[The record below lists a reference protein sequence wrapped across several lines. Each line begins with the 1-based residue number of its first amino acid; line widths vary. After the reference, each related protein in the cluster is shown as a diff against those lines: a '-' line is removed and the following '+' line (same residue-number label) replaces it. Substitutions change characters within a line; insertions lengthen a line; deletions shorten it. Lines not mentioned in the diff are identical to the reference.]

1 MFLIGLVV
9 GIVLILG
16 FEFAYM
22 QYLKYK
28 DKKRK
33 ERINKWVEYYKKLSH
48 Y

>member
-1 MFLIGLVV
+1 MFLVGLVV

-33 ERINKWVEYYKKLSH
+33 ERINK
-48 Y
+48 